1 MSRGSMWILTIHRIW
16 LGFLK
21 SDLCSGYGLGRLRWS
36 YWQAV
41 RLICSAMTLRAGPV
55 RVCQA
60 GIRTMMEQPAYV
72 CLILAAA
79 AQRRVTQAKAAR
91 TRVPTV
97 RAAQRAKP
105 AEAREQPARR
115 CQPADRR
122 PQAVLSG
129 PEVSPARCSRPAAVS
144 RVAQPLQAAVP
155 RRVAALLRVAS
166 PEASQHGARNG
177 WCRGWRNHLRRHRRS
192 GRQPCYG
199 RQHHRRHFQYADRR
213 HCCSGWQRRNGRHC
227 RNRRK
232 FQYADVDRR
241 HC

>member
-166 PEASQHGARNG
+166 PEASRA
-177 WCRGWRNHLRRHRRS
+177 RRS
-192 GRQPCYG
+192 QRVVSRVAQPPQAAPAQ
-199 RQHHRRHFQYADRR
+199 RAAALLRAAASPEAFPVRRPAALL
-213 HCCSGWQRRNGRHC
+213 QRVAASQRAALSEPEEIPVR
-227 RNRRK
+227 
-232 FQYADVDRR
+232 
-241 HC
+241 